1 MSTIDL
7 TRSQWLR
14 LLTPAARPWRRG
26 VGAMM
31 LSLGDGQ
38 TATVRVNAERGH
50 VRIDIDD
57 GTTKAFLVLTPDA
70 AMDLANEIRVAAELF
85 LTRRVEP

>member
-1 MSTIDL
+1 MS
-7 TRSQWLR
+7 RV
-14 LLTPAARPWRRG
+14 AANALALGLGQYALVLAVDHKRRTTESG
-26 VGAMM
+26 IVHPP
-31 LSLGDGQ
+31 Q
-38 TATVRVNAERGH
+38 

-70 AMDLANEIRVAAELF
+70 AMDLAHEIRVAAEEF